1 MSRLSKSALLLFV
14 VATLAGACLHF
25 VYALFPNAVTACFSP
40 VQESLW
46 EHLKL
51 LYWPYLAASLL
62 LARNEG
68 WDTLRVRA
76 LTLLLCCA
84 AALAAGWLYHIILG
98 GEALFFDVALYVLTM
113 AAAFLLPACSGSFRS
128 PGEDFGCCW
137 PLPWAPPFCCLR
149 SCRHPVRSSLTSP
162 PSIPGIRSPAESKKG
177 MVVVPKIL
185 LYKREKDCYNNRA
198 R

>member
-51 LYWPYLAASLL
+51 LYWPYLAACLL

-113 AAAFLLPACSGSFRS
+113 AAAFLLPGLLRQF
-128 PGEDFGCCW
+128 
-137 PLPWAPPFCCLR
+137 PLARRGLWLLLAVALGAAILLFTFL
-149 SCRHPVRSSLTSP
+149 P
-162 PSIPGIRSPAESKKG
+162 PSGPHFLDLTAVNTWHVLP
-177 MVVVPKIL
+177 
-185 LYKREKDCYNNRA
+185 C
-198 R
+198 